1 MKRWIVVTIV
11 LLVIIPGPSVAS
23 DPLPR
28 VKLTT
33 SQGDIE
39 LVLDRKAAPKTVSNF
54 MEYVKMG
61 FYDNTLFHRVIAGFM
76 IQGGGF
82 DADMRRK
89 QTRPPIVNEADNGLS
104 NRSGT
109 IAMARTPDP
118 HSASSQFF
126 INAKDNRFLDH
137 RSKTPGGWG
146 YCVFGRVISGMKVV
160 RSIENSPTTARAGMR
175 DVPKTPVIIRQ
186 ATLIAVE

>member
-61 FYDNTLFHRVIAGFM
+61 FYDNTIFHRVIAGFM

-137 RSKTPGGWG
+137 RSKTPDGWG

>member
-11 LLVIIPGPSVAS
+11 LLVVFPGPCMAS
-23 DPLPR
+23 EPLPR
-28 VKLTT
+28 VKLAT
-33 SQGDIE
+33 SRGDIE
-39 LVLDRKAAPKTVSNF
+39 LALDRKAAPKTVSNF
-54 MEYVKMG
+54 IEYVKTG
-61 FYDNTLFHRVIAGFM
+61 FYDNTIFHRVIAGFM

-89 QTRPPIVNEADNGLS
+89 QTRSPIVNEADNGLS

-109 IAMARTPDP
+109 IAMARTPEP

-137 RSKTPGGWG
+137 RSKTPDGWG
-146 YCVFGRVISGMKVV
+146 YCVFGRVVSGMDVV
-160 RSIENSPTTARAGMR
+160 RSIENSPTTSRAGMR

-186 ATLIAVE
+186 ATLIAVQ